1 MQLDVGA
8 IVEGKITGIT
18 KFGAFVEI
26 EKGVN
31 GLVHISE
38 ISDSYVT
45 DVADFLE
52 KGDVVK
58 AKVLSTDDGK
68 ISLSL
73 KAVGPV
79 YPKNNSAQNN
89 NSGSDATGVKNAK
102 DSAKSNEPP
111 KVYKPFKKEEPL
123 SFEEMLSR
131 FKKTSEEK
139 MSDIKRNMDSK
150 RGSYSKK
157 R

>member
-8 IVEGKITGIT
+8 IVEGRVTGIT

-31 GLVHISE
+31 GLIHISE

-45 DVADFLE
+45 DVSDFLE
-52 KGDVVK
+52 KGDLIK
-58 AKVLSTDDGK
+58 AKVLSTDGGK

-73 KAVGPV
+73 KAAGPV
-79 YPKNNSAQNN
+79 FPKNNS
-89 NSGSDATGVKNAK
+89 NSN
-102 DSAKSNEPP
+102 KSNGNNADSKSGRDNSKAKEPP

-131 FKKTSEEK
+131 FKKSSEEK
-139 MSDIKRNMDSK
+139 MADIKRNMDNK

>member
-8 IVEGKITGIT
+8 IVEGKVTGIT

-45 DVADFLE
+45 DVANFLE
-52 KGDVVK
+52 KGDEVK
-58 AKVLSTDDGK
+58 AKVLAADNGK

-79 YPKNNSAQNN
+79 HPKDNSNQNKSG
-89 NSGSDATGVKNAK
+89 NSSVDSKNGRDAV
-102 DSAKSNEPP
+102 KSNEPP
-111 KVYKPFKKEEPL
+111 KVFKPFKKEEPL
-123 SFEEMLSR
+123 SFEEMLNR
-131 FKKTSEEK
+131 FKKSSEEK
-139 MSDIKRNMDSK
+139 MSDIKRNMDNK

>member
-1 MQLDVGA
+1 MQLNVGA
-8 IVEGKITGIT
+8 IVEGKVTGIT
-18 KFGAFVEI
+18 KFGAFIEI

-52 KGDVVK
+52 KGDEVK
-58 AKVLSTDDGK
+58 AKVLSADNGK

-79 YPKNNSAQNN
+79 HPKNDSNQSK
-89 NSGSDATGVKNAK
+89 SGNDSTGFRIDKDAV
-102 DSAKSNEPP
+102 KSNEPP

-131 FKKTSEEK
+131 FKKSSEEK
-139 MSDIKRNMDSK
+139 ISDIKRNIDNK

>member
-8 IVEGKITGIT
+8 IVEGKVTGTT

-31 GLVHISE
+31 GLIHISE

-45 DVADFLE
+45 DVSDFLE
-52 KGDVVK
+52 KGDLIK
-58 AKVLSTDDGK
+58 AKVLSTDNGK

-73 KAVGPV
+73 KAAGPV
-79 YPKNNSAQNN
+79 SPKNKSNQKKSDRNMADSNN
-89 NSGSDATGVKNAK
+89 NNDSVKSK
-102 DSAKSNEPP
+102 EPP
-111 KVYKPFKKEEPL
+111 KVYRPFKKEEPL

-139 MSDIKRNMDSK
+139 MSDIKRNIDNK

>member
-8 IVEGKITGIT
+8 IVEGKVTGIT

-31 GLVHISE
+31 GLIHISE
-38 ISDSYVT
+38 ISDSFVT
-45 DVADFLE
+45 DVSDFLE
-52 KGDVVK
+52 KGDLIK
-58 AKVLSTDDGK
+58 AKVLSTDNGK

-73 KAVGPV
+73 KAAGPV
-79 YPKNNSAQNN
+79 SPKNHSNQNKPN
-89 NSGSDATGVKNAK
+89 GNAADYKNDRDNAK
-102 DSAKSNEPP
+102 SKEPP
-111 KVYKPFKKEEPL
+111 KVYKPFKKDEPL

-131 FKKTSEEK
+131 FKKSSEEK
-139 MSDIKRNMDSK
+139 MSDIKRNIDNK

>member
-31 GLVHISE
+31 GLIHISE

-45 DVADFLE
+45 DVSDFLE
-52 KGDVVK
+52 KGELIK
-58 AKVLSTDDGK
+58 AKVLSTDNGK

-79 YPKNNSAQNN
+79 SPKNNSSQNKLDSGIADSNNNN
-89 NSGSDATGVKNAK
+89 NSVKSK
-102 DSAKSNEPP
+102 EPP
-111 KVYKPFKKEEPL
+111 KVYRPFKKEEPL

-139 MSDIKRNMDSK
+139 MADIKHNMDNK

>member
-8 IVEGKITGIT
+8 IVEGKVTGTT

-31 GLVHISE
+31 GLIHISE

-45 DVADFLE
+45 DVSDFLE
-52 KGDVVK
+52 KGDLIK
-58 AKVLSTDDGK
+58 AKVLSTDNGK

-73 KAVGPV
+73 KAAGPV
-79 YPKNNSAQNN
+79 SPKNKSNQKKSDSNMADSNN
-89 NSGSDATGVKNAK
+89 NNDNVKSK
-102 DSAKSNEPP
+102 EPP
-111 KVYKPFKKEEPL
+111 KVYRPFKKEEPL

-139 MSDIKRNMDSK
+139 MSDIKRNIDNK

>member
-8 IVEGKITGIT
+8 IVEGKVTGIT

-52 KGDVVK
+52 KGDEVK
-58 AKVLSTDDGK
+58 AKVLSADNGK

-73 KAVGPV
+73 KAVGSV
-79 YPKNNSAQNN
+79 YPKNNSNQDKL
-89 NSGSDATGVKNAK
+89 GSNATDSKNGR
-102 DSAKSNEPP
+102 DTVKSNEPP
-111 KVYKPFKKEEPL
+111 KVYKPKKEEPL

-131 FKKTSEEK
+131 FKKSSEEK
-139 MSDIKRNMDSK
+139 MSDIKRNMDNK
-150 RGSYSKK
+150 RVSYSKK

>member
-8 IVEGKITGIT
+8 IVEGKVTGIT

-31 GLVHISE
+31 GLIHISE

-45 DVADFLE
+45 DVSDFLE
-52 KGDVVK
+52 KGDLIK
-58 AKVLSTDDGK
+58 AKVLSTDSGK

-79 YPKNNSAQNN
+79 FPKNASSQNKSDSNMADSKNGRDNSEP
-89 NSGSDATGVKNAK
+89 K
-102 DSAKSNEPP
+102 EPP
-111 KVYKPFKKEEPL
+111 KVYKPFKREEPL

-131 FKKTSEEK
+131 FKKSSEEK
-139 MSDIKRNMDSK
+139 MSDIKRNIDNK